1 MSDSYYPAPS
11 QFSPSLPT
19 IQSWLGTRK
28 SNTVNRTGLL
38 ETVGFSKDQGWTI
51 IAILIEIMAL
61 GLTIVGALRAQNN
74 TRYVIGAIIIVIL
87 FVTLDIIGVKMF
99 HAKSESRTVL
109 RNRLSITVDP
119 VLRGTLDKQ
128 IKEWSFGEF
137 LGLLLMVI
145 SAGLKILGL
154 VAFFGIKGSG
164 SIMLIAVIFI
174 FYLVVIY
181 IHSSH
186 TGYWLAAVQTSRKMR
201 REYDKWVD
209 SNSKGLSTSFGAL
222 TYSRLYTSSLV
233 MQDGVKV
240 FHNGRQ
246 KLELVS
252 SAPGQNGQVFT
263 YRISSV
269 GLMWD
274 SDISSLAALF
284 TDRFAHELRA
294 ECIRLQMTM
303 IGHDGDLAGVPLAVP
318 ADSSASAAP
327 SATV

>member
-61 GLTIVGALRAQNN
+61 GLTIIGAALKAQDNVKV
-74 TRYVIGAIIIVIL
+74 VIGSIIVVIL

-99 HAKSESRTVL
+99 HAKSEYRTVL
-109 RNRLSITVDP
+109 RNRLSVTVDP
-119 VLRGTLDKQ
+119 VLRGNLDKQ
-128 IKEWSFGEF
+128 IREWAFGEF

-154 VAFFGIKGSG
+154 VVFFNLKGSG
-164 SIMLIAVIFI
+164 SIMLIAVISI

-186 TGYWLAAVQTSRKMR
+186 TGYWLAAVQTARKMKK
-201 REYDKWVD
+201 EYDRWVD
-209 SNSKGLSTSFGAL
+209 ANSKGLSNSFGAQ
-222 TYSRLYTSSLV
+222 TYSRLYTSSLM
-233 MQDGVKV
+233 MQEGVKV

-246 KLELVS
+246 RLDLVS

-269 GLMWD
+269 GLIWD
-274 SDISSLAALF
+274 SDISSLTALF
-284 TDRFAHELRA
+284 TDRFAQELRT

-303 IGHDGDLAGVPLAVP
+303 VGHDGGPSAVP
-318 ADSSASAAP
+318 FDGSD
-327 SATV
+327 SATPSTGF